1 MTGTILAI
9 VIAIIGLLL
18 NLATIFGFI
27 VKIVRWI
34 DRQKEQDRELES
46 IRHEQSIITVGVL
59 ACLKSIVGEK
69 DEAEVRTAINLIE
82 DHLNKKAHE
91 N

>member
-18 NLATIFGFI
+18 NLITVFGFI

-69 DEAEVRTAINLIE
+69 DETEVRTAITLIE

-91 N
+91 S

>member
-1 MTGTILAI
+1 MTGTIWAVVVAI
-9 VIAIIGLLL
+9 VGVLL
-18 NLATIFGFI
+18 NLITIFGFV

-59 ACLKSIVGEK
+59 ACLKSIIGEK
-69 DEAEVRTAINLIE
+69 DETEVRSAINLIE

>member
-1 MTGTILAI
+1 MTGSILAM
-9 VIAIIGLLL
+9 VIAIIGLCL
-18 NLATIFGFI
+18 NLITVFGFI

-34 DRQKEQDRELES
+34 DRQKEQDKELES

-59 ACLKSIVGEK
+59 ACLKSIIGEK
-69 DEAEVRTAINLIE
+69 DETEVRSAINLIE

-91 N
+91 T